1 MFYDI
6 TALYFLQN
14 YLGVHFTI
22 NIGKI
27 TDNLYLRW
35 FD

>member
-1 MFYDI
+1 MTLQPFI
-6 TALYFLQN
+6 FLQN

-27 TDNLYLRW
+27 TDNFYLRW